1 MSQDKKVVAEA
12 KLSEEEKLLEEKTA
26 GFIESVAKTNTE
38 KFTKE
43 ILEGLS
49 EDTDDSDSYDA
60 ESGGEDSEDRPWR
73 PSHAVFGKSTIK
85 QSHLDNMRGR
95 YFRDMSVVRADIG
108 DRIVPVPEENEVVI
122 YRSFF
127 KAGLRFPLSRFVVEV
142 LKIYQIFLHQITPE
156 AIIRMGIFV
165 WAVRSQGF
173 EPSAKC
179 FCSMHELS
187 YETKPWGKEQYHNN
201 FGCYSFVARSGSS
214 CPVPTFRKRWPRD
227 WMKEWFYVKNN
238 LKARED
244 IKEIIMRPIW
254 SRFGLRKPKVEIDEA
269 AEGCRRAFGTV
280 CSFIGT
286 RDLVQEHVAYR
297 IWPLIDSWEMPKE
310 TITNPSEGGLVR
322 LKYTFRFGDQFIEP
336 DDDWLK
342 CVENTSDELL
352 GAYSKSEDNALS
364 VAFGSQK
371 KKRLNRVFDAI
382 GFMYPDYRY
391 PPRGQ
396 KRKSTTSRNIA
407 ASAAPSEPAPK
418 RKKLK
423 VLTHRPRYLEPATV
437 PEFGGETSSAIEVKE
452 HALMQRTEEPAAMP
466 KTDKIEEPRT
476 KGAKTLE
483 VLSPSAG
490 VEVPKT
496 QKGLAATPKRRMAS
510 VLDVLETIKA
520 SSSTP
525 RKIAEASKIQ
535 IETETKPTEAEAILS
550 QADAEA
556 GPSVPAKEKSL
567 ETGEKAAEEEGIEQ
581 ILPEKAAAPAPESS
595 FEVLDYII
603 RHASGKRLSEEEIFE
618 AKHYAQEL
626 KYPKG
631 ALVFNGTDEDDFLY
645 CLPDNKELSVCREM
659 ARSMG
664 FPKLEA
670 GLCAMTKDDLANS
683 LAYNSL
689 KVQKLYIWKF
699 MNFELFFCS
708 YINSF
713 ILFI

>member
-1 MSQDKKVVAEA
+1 ME
-12 KLSEEEKLLEEKTA
+12 
-26 GFIESVAKTNTE
+26 
-38 KFTKE
+38 
-43 ILEGLS
+43 
-49 EDTDDSDSYDA
+49 
-60 ESGGEDSEDRPWR
+60 
-73 PSHAVFGKSTIK
+73 
-85 QSHLDNMRGR
+85 
-95 YFRDMSVVRADIG
+95 
-108 DRIVPVPEENEVVI
+108 
-122 YRSFF
+122 
-127 KAGLRFPLSRFVVEV
+127 
-142 LKIYQIFLHQITPE
+142 
-156 AIIRMGIFV
+156 
-165 WAVRSQGF
+165 
-173 EPSAKC
+173 
-179 FCSMHELS
+179 
-187 YETKPWGKEQYHNN
+187 
-201 FGCYSFVARSGSS
+201 
-214 CPVPTFRKRWPRD
+214 
-227 WMKEWFYVKNN
+227 EWFYVKND

-254 SRFGLRKPKVEIDEA
+254 SCFGLRKSKVEIDEV
-269 AEGCRRAFGTV
+269 AEACQRAFSTV
-280 CSFIGT
+280 CAFIGT

-310 TITNPSEGGLVR
+310 TITNPIEGGLVR

-352 GAYSKSEDNALS
+352 GAYSKSEDNTLS
-364 VAFGSQK
+364 VAFESRK

-382 GFMYPDYRY
+382 GFVYPNYRY

-396 KRKSTTSRNIA
+396 KRKGATSGKAA
-407 ASAAPSEPAPK
+407 ASAASSKPAPK

-423 VLTHRPRYLEPATV
+423 VLTHRPRYIEPATV
-437 PEFGGETSSAIEVKE
+437 PEFGGETSSAIEAKGP
-452 HALMQRTEEPAAMP
+452 ALMQRIKEPIAMP
-466 KTDKIEEPRT
+466 KTDKIEEPRIEGT
-476 KGAKTLE
+476 KTLE

-496 QKGLAATPKRRMAS
+496 QKGLAATPKRKRMAS

-520 SSSTP
+520 SSSTSG
-525 RKIAEASKIQ
+525 KVAKASKAQ
-535 IETETKPTEAEAILS
+535 IETETKLTEAEATTS
-550 QADAEA
+550 WADTEA
-556 GPSVPAKEKSL
+556 GPSEPAKEKSS
-567 ETGEKAAEEEGIEQ
+567 EIGEKAAEEEAIEQ
-581 ILPEKAAAPAPESS
+581 ILPEKAAAPTPEAPSKI
-595 FEVLDYII
+595 LDYII

-618 AKHYAQEL
+618 AKHYAREL

-664 FPKLEA
+664 FPKLQA
-670 GLCAMTKDDLANS
+670 GFCAMTKDDLADS

-708 YINSF
+708 YINPY